1 MNPDLYEIDYAAID
15 AAYQKRIK
23 EIKEIKE
30 IEEIEEINRTRAPY
44 KKFKVHQTYR
54 FAPIRRPFVF
64 MRHPK
69 G

>member
-15 AAYQKRIK
+15 AAYQKR
-23 EIKEIKE
+23 IKE

>member
-23 EIKEIKE
+23 EIKEI
-30 IEEIEEINRTRAPY
+30 EEINRTHAPY

>member
-1 MNPDLYEIDYAAID
+1 MDPDLYKIEYAAID
-15 AAYQKRIK
+15 AAYQKR
-23 EIKEIKE
+23 IKE